1 MASLIVRKLDANP
14 VVLDDIGLTITGP
27 LGTTFDLITE
37 EAQDI
42 SMSADLVAAIGVT
55 LEVLDPR
62 DGATLLSTAD
72 GILAIQNHN
81 LPHFGIEGGRFND
94 LDAPGASLTD
104 KFIVEYDS
112 ASDKFQQVDSSS
124 VIYNNQDT
132 VANIAANA
140 LEDGSDTNVTYNP
153 TVTPLLEGQDETNY
167 DGTAPNGTFDGGS
180 SGPGANYIVGE
191 EITLSDGSVI
201 TVDAVDGDN
210 DVTDFTVTTN
220 GGNVTAGVTLTQ
232 TSSDGSGSGFTLTP
246 ENPNIQPGSIQV
258 NVDDSFL
265 RNDGDT
271 LDSGT
276 LNIASGANLTIQDAP
291 VNPKDAVNKEYVD
304 AAAAGLD
311 PKESVRYAT
320 TGDPGGTF
328 NSSGGTGG
336 TGEFTAIDLTSSA
349 NFDGLSGG
357 AIQVGDRIL
366 IKDRAGANAP
376 QNGIYVVT
384 TAGAA
389 GVIER
394 APDQDGS
401 PAAEVSGGNFTFVE
415 EGTALAGTG
424 WVVVADGIINL
435 NVDDIVWTQ
444 FSESTSLNAGLG
456 LSQGGSDFDVDI
468 NDLPSGAAAIDG
480 ANDLIAFHDAN
491 GAAAGSGSGAQ
502 TYQRTFDQMMADLDI
517 VNGVTTNGIIVR
529 TGAGTYSNAVVA
541 AAGAG
546 ALDGLDVQNG
556 DGTTGTITVGLDIA
570 NLPARPA
577 IDGADLVAVYDQ
589 AGNNVSY
596 TVSDIAGA
604 LASVNSFETWAG
616 AGNTTGDGSIVAD
629 SATDTATLS
638 GGDGINIDVTAATDT
653 LVFSLTRAGLADT
666 AVEGADTVPF
676 FDDSNSNAPE
686 YRSWTNIISD
696 LNILTTGNLDSWGT
710 ITLSG
715 NTDGTGDTSIV
726 PVGTEDGLGLVGGTG
741 IELDGDNTG
750 KSVEARFARV
760 GMADTAVEGTDT
772 IPFFDGSNANE
783 PEFRSINDLLD
794 DLNLPSVTTINGQ
807 PIMTYTDTTR
817 GDKTLSVE
825 SHPYTFGEN
834 SLVHLDW
841 IRPVGNA
848 TDADSGYIMPL
859 DGTVVFATAHCE
871 NTSGADTKDIHLFIN
886 GTDQGSLGTL
896 AGGANVTFNNNTV
909 NLDFNAGDR
918 IRLQAQGAATG
929 NIEDTVASVTVRWRG

>member
-42 SMSADLVAAIGVT
+42 TMSADLVAAIGVT

-72 GILAIQNHN
+72 GVLAIQNHN

-112 ASDKFQQVDSSS
+112 ASDQMVQVDAAN
-124 VIYNNQDT
+124 VIIDNQDT
-132 VANIAANA
+132 VTNIVANA

-153 TVTPLLEGQDETNY
+153 ATTPILQGQDETNY
-167 DGTAPNGTFDGGS
+167 DGTDPNGTFVGGDGAG
-180 SGPGANYIVGE
+180 GTAYLVGDV
-191 EITLSDGSVI
+191 ITLSDGSTI
-201 TVDAVDGDN
+201 TVDAVDGN
-210 DVTDFTVTTN
+210 GDVTDFTVTTN
-220 GGNVTAGVTLTQ
+220 GGNVTAGATLTQ
-232 TSSDGSGSGFTLTP
+232 TVPPASGATGFTLTP

-276 LNIASGANLTIQDAP
+276 LNIASGADLTIQDAP

-320 TGDPGGTF
+320 VSDPGGTY
-328 NSSGGTGG
+328 SSTGGTGG
-336 TGEFTAIDLTSSA
+336 TGEFTAIDLTA
-349 NFDGLSGG
+349 TGPFDGLTGG
-357 AIQVGDRIL
+357 AIQIGDRIL
-366 IKDRAGANAP
+366 IKDSAP
-376 QNGIYVVT
+376 ASQNGIYVVT

-415 EGTALAGTG
+415 EGSTLAGTG
-424 WVVVADGIINL
+424 WVLVWDGVVNL
-435 NVDDIVWTQ
+435 NTDPINWTQ
-444 FSESTSLNAGLG
+444 FSESTVLNAGVG
-456 LSQGGSDFDVDI
+456 LAQGGQDFDLDV
-468 NDLPSGAAAIDG
+468 NGTLGTGNAVSGGDL
-480 ANDLIAFHDAN
+480 LAFHDAD
-491 GAAAGSGSGAQ
+491 GAAAASGSGSQ
-502 TYQRTFDQMMADLDI
+502 TYARTFTNAMADLDI
-517 VNGVTTNGIIVR
+517 VNGLSATGMLVITDATSGAQTYASR
-529 TGAGTYSNAVVA
+529 TIT

-546 ALDGLDVQNG
+546 PLDGLDVTNG
-556 DGTTGTITVGLDIA
+556 DGVAGNPTVGLDIQ
-570 NLPARPA
+570 NLPIQTA
-577 IDGADLVAVYDQ
+577 IDSTDRIAVYDVT
-589 AGNNVSY
+589 AGANVYY
-596 TVSDIAGA
+596 TVNDVAGA

-616 AGNTTGDGSIVAD
+616 AGNTTGDASIVAD
-629 SATDTATLS
+629 TATDTATLT
-638 GGDGINIDVTAATDT
+638 GGDGINIDFTAAGDT
-653 LVFSLTRAGLADT
+653 LTFSLTRAGL
-666 AVEGADTVPF
+666 
-676 FDDSNSNAPE
+676 
-686 YRSWTNIISD
+686 
-696 LNILTTGNLDSWGT
+696 
-710 ITLSG
+710 
-715 NTDGTGDTSIV
+715 
-726 PVGTEDGLGLVGGTG
+726 
-741 IELDGDNTG
+741 
-750 KSVEARFARV
+750 
-760 GMADTAVEGTDT
+760 ADTAVEGTDT
-772 IPFFDGSNANE
+772 IPFFDGSNANA
-783 PEFRSINDLLD
+783 PEYRSLNDIIA
-794 DLNLPSVTTINGQ
+794 DLNLPSVTTIGGND
-807 PIMTYTDTTR
+807 IVTFTDTTR
-817 GDKTLSVE
+817 GNKTLSVE
-825 SHPYTFGEN
+825 SNTYSFGEN

-859 DGTVVFATAHCE
+859 DGTVVFGTAHCE
-871 NTSGADTKDIHLFIN
+871 NTSGADSKDIHLFIN
-886 GTDQGSLGTL
+886 GVDQGSLGTL